1 MHNNYYLFRKL
12 ADELTPLLVGGVIS
26 ECFSQNKEELVV
38 RIEQGRDSFYVKAN
52 LQPAFSCLSFP
63 EVFHRAKKNS
73 VDLFPDC
80 IGLRIENVRY
90 FTHERSL
97 ALSLGVNYCL
107 LFKMHGNRSNS
118 MLFKGDVVHEL
129 FRNNLEADEGLLLS
143 TLDKQIDWNEEAF
156 HKALPTLKQHYFTFG
171 KIVWGVLESEG
182 FFSLTPTDQWNRL
195 LALKKLLENPSYCIV
210 RYKNVL
216 TLSLLPVGEI
226 IKEESTPTKA
236 LTRFCAEFLH
246 SEAYLKEKASLQQ
259 QLSHY
264 IAQAEN
270 YLVKTKAKLKEIESD
285 QHYKVWAD
293 LLMANLHQIKP
304 GLEKITVADFYNDN
318 QPVEIKLKR
327 DLTPQKNAETY
338 YRKSKNQQ
346 IEIDRLQKNLEDK
359 TRDKEQAERQLSQLE
374 QVSTLKELR
383 TLFQQ
388 QAPPEKKEINTPLPY
403 HEFTCKGYTIL
414 VGRNAQAN
422 DVLTLKHTYKEDLW
436 LHAKD
441 VAGSHVVIKHKAG
454 KPFPKEVIECAAQLA
469 AYNSKRKTESLVPVS
484 YTPKKFVRKRK
495 GDPAGMVVVER
506 EDVVLVEPKLTVD
519 N

>member
-1 MHNNYYLFRKL
+1 MHNNYYLLRKL
-12 ADELTPLLVGGVIS
+12 AEELRPRLTGGVIS

-38 RIEQGRDSFYVKAN
+38 RIEQGTQSFYIKAN

-80 IGLRIENVRY
+80 IGLRIESIRS
-90 FTHERSL
+90 FTNERSL
-97 ALSLGVNYCL
+97 ALSLSENYSL

-118 MLFKGDVVHEL
+118 ILFKGDVVHEL

-143 TLDKQIDWNEEAF
+143 SLDKHIDWSEEAF
-156 HKALPTLKQHYFTFG
+156 LKALPSLKQQYFTFG
-171 KIVWGVLESEG
+171 KLVWKALEEEG
-182 FFSLTPTDQWNRL
+182 FFSLAPSDQWPRL
-195 LALKKLLENPSYCIV
+195 LELKQKLESPSYYIV
-210 RYKNVL
+210 RYKNTL
-216 TLSLLPVGEI
+216 ALSLLPVGEI
-226 IKEESTPTKA
+226 IKEESNPSKA
-236 LTRFCAEFLH
+236 LTRFCSEFLH
-246 SEAYLKEKASLQQ
+246 SEAYLQEKTALQQ
-259 QLSHY
+259 RLSHH
-264 IAQAEN
+264 IAQAES
-270 YLVKTKAKLKEIESD
+270 YLVKTKAKLEEIEND

-304 GLEKITVADFYNDN
+304 GLEKIVLPDFYHNQ

-346 IEIDRLQKNLEDK
+346 IEIDRLLKNLEDK
-359 TRDKEQAERQLSQLE
+359 TRDKEQAEHQLSLLQ
-374 QVSTLKELR
+374 QVSNLKELR
-383 TLFQQ
+383 ALSQQ
-388 QAPPEKKEINTPLPY
+388 QALPEKKEINTPLPF
-403 HEFTCKGYTIL
+403 HEFTFNGYTIL

-454 KPFPKEVIECAAQLA
+454 KPFPKDVIERAAQLA
-469 AYNSKRKTESLVPVS
+469 AHNSKRKTESLVPVS
-484 YTPKKFVRKRK
+484 YTPKKYVRKRK

-506 EDVVLVEPKLTVD
+506 EEVMLVEPKLID
-519 N
+519 NG

>member
-1 MHNNYYLFRKL
+1 MHNNYYLLRKL
-12 ADELTPLLVGGVIS
+12 AEELTPQLTGGVIS

-38 RIEQGRDSFYVKAN
+38 RIEQGRQSFYIKAN

-63 EVFHRAKKNS
+63 AVFHRAKKNS

-80 IGLRIENVRY
+80 IGLRIEGIRS
-90 FTHERSL
+90 FTNERSL
-97 ALSLGVNYCL
+97 ALSLSENYSL

-118 MLFKGDVVHEL
+118 ILFKGDVVHEL
-129 FRNNLEADEGLLLS
+129 FRNNLEADEGLQLTS
-143 TLDKQIDWNEEAF
+143 LDKHIDWSEEAF
-156 HKALPTLKQHYFTFG
+156 LKALPTLKQQYFTFG
-171 KIVWGVLESEG
+171 KIVWKALEEEG
-182 FFSLTPTDQWNRL
+182 FFSRSSNDQWLRL
-195 LALKKLLENPSYCIV
+195 TELRKKMEEPSYFIV
-210 RYKNVL
+210 SYKNAL
-216 TLSLLPVGEI
+216 ALSLLPVGEI
-226 IKEESTPTKA
+226 IKEESTPSKA
-236 LTRFCAEFLH
+236 LTHFCSAFLQ
-246 SEAYLKEKASLQQ
+246 SEAYQQEKTARLQQ
-259 QLSHY
+259 LNQY

-270 YLVKTKAKLKEIESD
+270 YLVKNRAKLEEIKTD

-304 GLEKITVADFYNDN
+304 GLEKITLPNFYNAN
-318 QPVEIKLKR
+318 QPTEIKLKR

-346 IEIDRLQKNLEDK
+346 IEIDRLLKNMEDK
-359 TRDKEQAERQLSQLE
+359 TRDKEHAERQLSSLLH
-374 QVSTLKELR
+374 VNSLKELR

-388 QAPPEKKEINTPLPY
+388 QPLPEKKEINTPLPY
-403 HEFTCKGYTIL
+403 HEFVFNGYTIW

-454 KPFPKEVIECAAQLA
+454 IPFPKDVLERAAQLA

-506 EDVVLVEPKLTVD
+506 EDVMLVEPKLMD
-519 N
+519 NG

>member
-1 MHNNYYLFRKL
+1 MHNNYYLLRKL
-12 ADELTPLLVGGVIS
+12 AEELTPQLTGGVIS
-26 ECFSQNKEELVV
+26 ECFSQNKEELLV
-38 RIEQGRDSFYVKAN
+38 RVEQGSRSIYIKAN

-80 IGLRIENVRY
+80 IGLRIEGIRS

-97 ALSLGVNYCL
+97 ALSLSENYSL

-118 MLFKGDVVHEL
+118 ILFNGDVVHEL
-129 FRNNLEADEGLLLS
+129 FRNNLEADEGLQLS
-143 TLDKQIDWNEEAF
+143 TLDKHIDWSEEAF

-171 KIVWGVLESEG
+171 KIVWKTLEEEG
-182 FFSLTPTDQWNRL
+182 FFSLPPTDQWPRM
-195 LALKKLLENPSYCIV
+195 LALKEKLEDPSYFIV
-210 RYKNVL
+210 RYKNAL
-216 TLSLLPVGEI
+216 ALSLFPVGEI
-226 IKEESTPTKA
+226 VKEESTPAKA
-236 LTRFCAEFLH
+236 LTRFCSEFLH
-246 SEAYLKEKASLQQ
+246 SEAYFKEKAALQQ
-259 QLSHY
+259 QLNHY
-264 IAQAEN
+264 ITQAEN
-270 YLVKTKAKLKEIESD
+270 YLVKTRIKLEEIEND

-304 GLEKITVADFYNDN
+304 GLEKITLPDFYNEN
-318 QPVEIKLKR
+318 RTVEIKLKR

-346 IEIDRLQKNLEDK
+346 IEIDRLLKNLEGK
-359 TRDKEQAERQLSQLE
+359 TRDKEQAERQLSSLLL
-374 QVSTLKELR
+374 VSSLKELR
-383 TLFQQ
+383 ALFQLQ
-388 QAPPEKKEINTPLPY
+388 PLPEKKEINTPLAY
-403 HEFTCKGYTIL
+403 HEFVFNGYTIW

-441 VAGSHVVIKHKAG
+441 VAGSHVIIKHKAG
-454 KPFPKEVIECAAQLA
+454 KPFPKDVIERAAQLA

-484 YTPKKFVRKRK
+484 YTPKKYVRKRK

-506 EDVVLVEPKLTVD
+506 EDVILVEPKLID
-519 N
+519 NG